1 MQLVTLEIHPILYR
15 YAWANSTM
23 LNQMHCHR
31 TIPFHNHTVGEEH
44 ISYSF
49 VGNNIWWDGNLLKLH
64 TIVRLNSLY

>member
-49 VGNNIWWDGNLLKLH
+49 VGNKYLVGWRFIKASYDC
-64 TIVRLNSLY
+64 